1 MTQGPIASV
10 SPTETTFTELRAAVP
25 AVTVLEALRSV
36 IDPELG
42 LDVVDLGMVYAVTVV
57 DGDVAV
63 EMTLTTPGCPL
74 HGSIEREV
82 RDRLATLPGVASV
95 DVTLVWDPP
104 WTPDAMHP
112 RAKRALGF
120 G

>member
-1 MTQGPIASV
+1 MTRSPGTAAG
-10 SPTETTFTELRAAVP
+10 PTETAFTELRPAVP
-25 AVTVLEALRSV
+25 APDVLDALRSV

-63 EMTLTTPGCPL
+63 ELTLTTPGCPL
-74 HGSIEREV
+74 HGSIEQEARV
-82 RDRLATLPGVASV
+82 RVAQLAGVTSV

-104 WTPDAMHP
+104 WTPEAMHP

>member
-1 MTQGPIASV
+1 MTRSHDATPG
-10 SPTETTFTELRAAVP
+10 PTETAFTELRPAVP
-25 AVTVLEALRSV
+25 AHDVLEALRSV

-57 DGDVAV
+57 DGDVAI

-74 HGSIEREV
+74 HGSIEHEV
-82 RDRLATLPGVASV
+82 RSRLGRLAGVTSI

-104 WTPDAMHP
+104 WTPEAMHP

>member
-1 MTQGPIASV
+1 MTRSPDSASG
-10 SPTETTFTELRAAVP
+10 PTEPAFTELRPAVP
-25 AVTVLEALRSV
+25 ALDVLDSLRSV

-57 DGDVAV
+57 DGDVAI

-74 HGSIEREV
+74 HGSIEQEV
-82 RDRLATLPGVASV
+82 RARLARLAGVTSV

-104 WTPDAMHP
+104 WTPEAMHP
-112 RAKRALGF
+112 RAKRVLGF